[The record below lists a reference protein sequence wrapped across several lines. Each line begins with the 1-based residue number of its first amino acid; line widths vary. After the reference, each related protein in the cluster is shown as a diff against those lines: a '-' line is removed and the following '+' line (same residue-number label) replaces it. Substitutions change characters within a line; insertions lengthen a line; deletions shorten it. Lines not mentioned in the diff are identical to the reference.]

1 MTTILAIEDDADLR
15 ELLRFVLEERG
26 YAVAT
31 AENGRE
37 ALECVLQQMPDLIL
51 LDIRMP
57 IMSGADFAAEY
68 RTRYEQSSRAPLIVM
83 TAAEHAAR
91 RSTEIGASDFLRKPF
106 STDELIT
113 LVERHAQARLSAP
126 AAGA

>member
-15 ELLRFVLEERG
+15 ELLRFVLEEKG

-37 ALECVLQQMPDLIL
+37 ALECIRQQMPDIIL
-51 LDIRMP
+51 LDMRMP
-57 IMSGADFAAEY
+57 IMSGADFATEY
-68 RTRYEQSSRAPLIVM
+68 RTRYAHGARAPLIVM
-83 TAAEHAAR
+83 TAAEHASR

-106 STDELIT
+106 STEELIA
-113 LVERHAQARLSAP
+113 LVERHVGALLHSP